1 MSVPADEELKR
12 REEDF
17 HDAWAASLDPAEVPV
32 DVSWAAATAPEH
44 RWIQAKL
51 GDLRGKKVLDLGC
64 GAGEAAVWFAK
75 QGADVVA
82 SDLSPEFL
90 HLVERVAALHGVRV
104 RTHRADADR
113 LGLPPNTFDVVY
125 AGNVLHHVD
134 TEQTLRI
141 IHDVLK
147 PGGVLVSW
155 DPLRHNPVINV
166 YRRMAAGVRTPDEHP
181 LDVNDLRL
189 FRKYFARVE
198 AGYFWLF
205 SLYLFLHF
213 FLVERVH
220 PSKERYWKKVVREHE
235 RLTPLYRRLAKLD
248 RVALRHVP
256 FLRRYCWNV
265 AVYAVK
271 AV

>member
-1 MSVPADEELKR
+1 MTQPVDEQLKQ
-12 REEDF
+12 REEHF
-17 HDAWAASLDPAEVPV
+17 HDEWASSIDPATVPV

-44 RWIQAKL
+44 RWIRDKL
-51 GDLRGKKVLDLGC
+51 GDLRGKKILDLGC

-75 QGADVVA
+75 QGADVTA

-90 HLVERVAALHGVRV
+90 NLVERVATLHGVRV
-104 RTHRADADR
+104 HTHRADADH

-134 TEQTLRI
+134 TEQTLRTI
-141 IHDVLK
+141 RDVLK

-181 LDVNDLRL
+181 LDVNDLNL

-198 AGYFWLF
+198 AGWFWLF
-205 SLYLFLHF
+205 TLYLFLHF
-213 FLVERVH
+213 FLIERVH

-235 RLTPLYRRLAKLD
+235 RLTPLYTRLAKLD
-248 RVALRHVP
+248 RVVLKHFP

-271 AV
+271 AG